1 MSATSTPKSDT
12 NDNRRISRVPISLPV
27 KVAGKDDQNASWNE
41 ITRLEDVSAFGAGFR
56 LSRPFK
62 RGRLLHLTLP
72 MPRQMRC
79 YDHME
84 GQYQVWA
91 IVRRCRLVEDSRNSV
106 TYEFGVAFVG
116 KHPPSSYFDN
126 PTHLYDLEPVKGQG
140 LWNIV
145 NAPSRPDDSHL
156 PKEDRTHSRYQIPV
170 NLSVEVLDE
179 NGEPQNIESTVT
191 ENISLSGAAV
201 FTTLDVEVGS
211 MVKITSEQDNLSIK
225 AIVRGKRVGP
235 DGITRIHIEFVDS
248 YFPLRG
254 IDL

>member
-1 MSATSTPKSDT
+1 
-12 NDNRRISRVPISLPV
+12 
-27 KVAGKDDQNASWNE
+27 
-41 ITRLEDVSAFGAGFR
+41 
-56 LSRPFK
+56 
-62 RGRLLHLTLP
+62 
-72 MPRQMRC
+72 
-79 YDHME
+79 ME